1 MAVTANRPKAVK
13 VSMDNRIRPVAS
25 RHHQGRELLTPD
37 LASRWPAVRSAWASR
52 RARQHHLGSGA
63 SSFPY
68 NKGDEL
74 KP

>member
-1 MAVTANRPKAVK
+1 MEVAA
-13 VSMDNRIRPVAS
+13 IR
-25 RHHQGRELLTPD
+25 
-37 LASRWPAVRSAWASR
+37 WAWASR
-52 RARQHHLGSGA
+52 RARQHRLGSGA